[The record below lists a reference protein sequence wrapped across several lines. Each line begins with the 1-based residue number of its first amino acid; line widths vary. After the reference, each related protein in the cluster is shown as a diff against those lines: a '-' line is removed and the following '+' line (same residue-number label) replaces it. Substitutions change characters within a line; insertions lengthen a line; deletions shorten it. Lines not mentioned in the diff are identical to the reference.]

1 MQVMTE
7 QQLHETLSQN
17 IKKYRK
23 GKYTQEQLAEK
34 IGVSSQNIN
43 DIEGKRR
50 WPRES
55 TLIKIADALEIEVYQ
70 LFIPNDLSNIQIEN
84 TDENEKIRITIQQ
97 RLVSD
102 FRKSMNNMLDK
113 WRKKD
118 LEKKP
123 TLNYQNWLFCFRLS
137 GQAGQ

>member
-7 QQLHETLSQN
+7 QELHETLSQN

-34 IGVSSQNIN
+34 IGVSAQNIN

-70 LFIPNDLSNIQIEN
+70 LFIPNDLSNIQIET
-84 TDENEKIRITIQQ
+84 TDENEKIRTTIQQ

-113 WRKKD
+113 WSKKD
-118 LEKKP
+118 I
-123 TLNYQNWLFCFRLS
+123 
-137 GQAGQ
+137 

>member
-1 MQVMTE
+1 MTE

-34 IGVSSQNIN
+34 IGVSAQNIN

-70 LFIPNDLSNIQIEN
+70 LFIPNDLSNIQIET
-84 TDENEKIRITIQQ
+84 TDENEKIRTTIQQ
-97 RLVSD
+97 QLFSD

-113 WRKKD
+113 WSKKD
-118 LEKKP
+118 L
-123 TLNYQNWLFCFRLS
+123 
-137 GQAGQ
+137 

>member
-34 IGVSSQNIN
+34 IGVSTQNIN

-113 WRKKD
+113 WSKKY
-118 LEKKP
+118 L
-123 TLNYQNWLFCFRLS
+123 
-137 GQAGQ
+137 

>member
-84 TDENEKIRITIQQ
+84 TDENEKIRTTIQQ

-113 WRKKD
+113 WSKKD
-118 LEKKP
+118 L
-123 TLNYQNWLFCFRLS
+123 
-137 GQAGQ
+137 

>member
-1 MQVMTE
+1 MTE

-70 LFIPNDLSNIQIEN
+70 LFIPNDLSNIQIDA
-84 TDENEKIRITIQQ
+84 TDENQKIRAKIQQ
-97 RLVSD
+97 QVVSE

-113 WRKKD
+113 WSKKD
-118 LEKKP
+118 L
-123 TLNYQNWLFCFRLS
+123 
-137 GQAGQ
+137 

>member
-1 MQVMTE
+1 MTE

-23 GKYTQEQLAEK
+23 GKYTQKQLAEK

-84 TDENEKIRITIQQ
+84 TDENEKIRTTIQQ

-113 WRKKD
+113 WSKKD
-118 LEKKP
+118 L
-123 TLNYQNWLFCFRLS
+123 
-137 GQAGQ
+137 

>member
-55 TLIKIADALEIEVYQ
+55 TLIKIADALEIQVYQ

-84 TDENEKIRITIQQ
+84 TDENEKIRTTIQQ

-113 WRKKD
+113 WSKKD
-118 LEKKP
+118 L
-123 TLNYQNWLFCFRLS
+123 
-137 GQAGQ
+137 

>member
-84 TDENEKIRITIQQ
+84 TDENEKIRATIQQ

-113 WRKKD
+113 WSKKD
-118 LEKKP
+118 L
-123 TLNYQNWLFCFRLS
+123 
-137 GQAGQ
+137 

>member
-34 IGVSSQNIN
+34 IGVSAQNIN

-70 LFIPNDLSNIQIEN
+70 LFIPNDLSNIKIDE
-84 TDENEKIRITIQQ
+84 TDENIKIRAKIKEQV
-97 RLVSD
+97 VSY
-102 FRKSMNNMLDK
+102 FRNSINKMLDK
-113 WRKKD
+113 W
-118 LEKKP
+118 EK
-123 TLNYQNWLFCFRLS
+123 TDS
-137 GQAGQ
+137 

>member
-7 QQLHETLSQN
+7 SELHETLSQN

-23 GKYTQEQLAEK
+23 GKFTQEQLAEE

-55 TLIKIADALEIEVYQ
+55 TLVKIADALGIEVYQ
-70 LFIPNDLSNIQIEN
+70 LFLPQNFTTIKIEEN
-84 TDENEKIRITIQQ
+84 DENKKIRDYLQTQ
-97 RLVSD
+97 LVAD
-102 FRKSMNNMLDK
+102 FRKSMNKILDK
-113 WRKKD
+113 WEMR
-118 LEKKP
+118 
-123 TLNYQNWLFCFRLS
+123 NR
-137 GQAGQ
+137 